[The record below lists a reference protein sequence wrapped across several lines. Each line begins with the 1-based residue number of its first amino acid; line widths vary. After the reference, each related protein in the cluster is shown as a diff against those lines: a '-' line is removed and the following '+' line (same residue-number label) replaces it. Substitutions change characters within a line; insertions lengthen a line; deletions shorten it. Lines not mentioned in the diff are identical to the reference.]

1 MTPAR
6 QATHHNIPVPGL
18 VPGIHVL
25 KLRRHEEYEANE
37 AHRSLRD
44 LRVFVVN
51 LSREKTWMPGTRPGT
66 GSEVQ
71 GRLE

>member
-25 KLRRHEEYEANE
+25 KPRRHEEYEANK
-37 AHRSLRD
+37 AHRSLR
-44 LRVFVVN
+44 VFVAN
-51 LSREKTWMPGTRPGT
+51 LSREKTWMPGTGPGT